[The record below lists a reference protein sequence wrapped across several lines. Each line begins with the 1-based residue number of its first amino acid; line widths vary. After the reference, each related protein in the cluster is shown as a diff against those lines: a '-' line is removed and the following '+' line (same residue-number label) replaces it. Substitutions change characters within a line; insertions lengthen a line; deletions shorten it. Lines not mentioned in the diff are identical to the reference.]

1 MPLLA
6 TTSRLALALKG
17 IDGSKFSKK
26 KTFTTIP
33 WTEFKMLSQKRQT
46 ISSDSTHELVKHH
59 FDGYLEK
66 IYLETSGVPA
76 KEAKDESIAKEKP
89 IVS

>member
-1 MPLLA
+1 
-6 TTSRLALALKG
+6 
-17 IDGSKFSKK
+17 
-26 KTFTTIP
+26 
-33 WTEFKMLSQKRQT
+33 MLSQKRQT

-89 IVS
+89 ILIGQPISLADRKDDVSKYFIGPRARFAHVLHGSKNLP